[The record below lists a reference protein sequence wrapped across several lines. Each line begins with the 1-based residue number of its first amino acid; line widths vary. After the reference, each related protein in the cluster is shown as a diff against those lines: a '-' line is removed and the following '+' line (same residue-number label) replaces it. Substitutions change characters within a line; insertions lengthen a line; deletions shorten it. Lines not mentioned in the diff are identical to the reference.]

1 VCSGN
6 QFCDRDEGIE
16 IIEKADLNLSS
27 DSLTLV
33 FFDETGGRV
42 PTGYILN

>member
-27 DSLTLV
+27 DSLTFLL
-33 FFDETGGRV
+33 D
-42 PTGYILN
+42 YALLHIYSH